1 MQDFK
6 KYLNP
11 FYKDISEV
19 EDFSDVEYRD
29 EIEKEEYPHLKRVT
43 KINTESVKVLL
54 PRLAKLTKE
63 LEEQVKIIEME
74 TGDDAKDAR
83 GIYNKIIREI
93 QTTVDRINLDLI
105 KVDSPYFG
113 KIVFH
118 PYKQSYSKKDLNIYI
133 GKFAITDQESKIP
146 LVVDWRAPIANL
158 YYQNSGPTENVEFE
172 APVGK
177 RGGDLKQKRQ
187 FEISRARIQNIYD
200 AKSGNVAADE
210 FLLSQLKSRLGKKLT
225 DIVATIQAQQN
236 KIIREDINKPVI
248 IQGVAGS
255 GKTTILLHRLA
266 YLFFNYKET
275 IKPEQSLVVAP
286 NQMFLDY
293 ISDVLPNLGISG
305 VNTLTYL
312 FWAKQVLDWDSRYTV
327 STEDENLK
335 YKEFKG
341 SIKFLKFLDRYFESY
356 EEELLEDIPYSR
368 SDLIE
373 RRYHELKNEFPDIS
387 MEERLRLSIDYAFA
401 QKQFKAKKTGA
412 FDDSFDI
419 ENSKRKELI
428 RYVNKKVDPFKI
440 YQNIFKEKHLD
451 RDICKYT
458 LKGLRSR
465 NAYKYFRLEDLAPMV
480 YLQLKIKGSKEF
492 AQECVVVDE
501 CQDLSFIEIVTL
513 IKIAKRGNIT
523 LAGDLAQAIIPP
535 FYIKDWDEIIK
546 LFKQFGYQNVSYHQL
561 NRCYRTT
568 IEIIEFANKI
578 FKDKFPK
585 NFKLPEGVL
594 RHGDKIKR
602 INYKHDII
610 NLENDD
616 LEKFIELIK
625 KDFDK
630 GSVTCALICRD
641 RKHADE
647 VYEKLTPYEDKIGR
661 DLVSYTQSDY
671 KNGLLV
677 LPISH
682 AKGLEFDSVIIL
694 DMNED
699 NYSDTEYSAR
709 LLYVA
714 ITRALHRLYIVTSES
729 KKNSLLLD
737 F

>member
-11 FYKDISEV
+11 FYKDISQV
-19 EDFSDVEYRD
+19 EDFSDVEYKD
-29 EIEKEEYPHLKRVT
+29 EIEKEEYPHLDRVT

-54 PRLAKLTKE
+54 PRLEKLTKE
-63 LEEQVKIIEME
+63 LEEQVKVIEME

-83 GIYNKIIREI
+83 GIYNKILKEI

-118 PYKQSYSKKDLNIYI
+118 PFKQTYSKKDLNIYI
-133 GKFAITDQESKIP
+133 GKFAITDQNSQIP
-146 LVVDWRAPIANL
+146 LVIDWRAPIANL
-158 YYQNSGPTENVEFE
+158 YYQNSGPTKNVQFQ

-177 RGGDLKQKRQ
+177 KEGDLNQKRQ

-210 FLLSQLKSRLGKKLT
+210 FLLSQLESRLGKKLT

-236 KIIREDINKPVI
+236 QIIREEINKPVI

-266 YLFFNYKET
+266 YLFFNYKEV
-275 IKPEQSLVVAP
+275 IKPEQSLVLAP

-312 FWAKQVLDWDSRYTV
+312 FWAKQVLDWDSKYTV
-327 STEDENLK
+327 STEDENLNF
-335 YKEFKG
+335 KEYKG
-341 SIKFLKFLDRYFESY
+341 STEFLNFLDKYFEEY
-356 EEELLEDIPYSR
+356 EEELLDNIPYSR

-373 RRYHELKNEFPDIS
+373 KRYYELKLEFPDIS

-419 ENSKRKELI
+419 ENSKRKELM
-428 RYVNKKVDPFKI
+428 RYVNKKVNSFKI
-440 YQNIFKEKHLD
+440 YQNIFKEKHLEK
-451 RDICKYT
+451 DICKYT
-458 LKGLRSR
+458 LKGLRSK
-465 NAYKYFRLEDLAPMV
+465 NAFKYFRMEDLAPMV
-480 YLQLKIKGSKEF
+480 YLQLKIKGTKEYK
-492 AQECVVVDE
+492 QECVVVDE

-513 IKIAKRGNIT
+513 MKIARKGNIT
-523 LAGDLAQAIIPP
+523 LAGDIAQAIIPP
-535 FYIKDWDEIIK
+535 FHIKDWQEVIE
-546 LFKQFGYQNVSYHQL
+546 LFEEFGYKNVSYHQL

-594 RHGDKIKR
+594 RHGEKIKR
-602 INYKHDII
+602 VR
-610 NLENDD
+610 LENEVGKSNESDLVRFIKIIKDD
-616 LEKFIELIK
+616 FK
-625 KDFDK
+625 K
-630 GSVTCALICRD
+630 GSVTCALICKD
-641 RKHADE
+641 RKHADDI
-647 VYEKLTPYEDKIGR
+647 YHKLLPFEDKIGR
-661 DLVSYTQSDY
+661 DVVSYTESDY

-682 AKGLEFDSVIIL
+682 AKGLEFDSVMIL
-694 DMNED
+694 DMNKE
-699 NYSDTEYSAR
+699 NYPDTEYSAR

-714 ITRALHRLYIVTSES
+714 ITRALHRLVVITNDNID
-729 KKNSLLLD
+729 NSLLLD
-737 F
+737 Y